1 MKISTKL
8 SAMMLLII
16 LSTGMLMFFT
26 LSSLNNIFAK
36 VDEHQTKNTPLMV
49 TTLSLQKDIV
59 QIQQWLTDISATR
72 AKPGFDDGFDEAAKF
87 YESAKNN
94 INKLEELGGD
104 GQTLSSISQNLDD
117 YYKMGI
123 DMANAYIKDGT
134 DAGNLYM
141 EKFDPYAVKMEES
154 VNGFLELAET
164 NFNAGSM
171 KIESSI
177 KALYRSS
184 LLIFS
189 IVTIISIMIFFFIQ
203 NLVIKK
209 IHMFTNVL
217 KDISEGNGD
226 LTKRV
231 EIESKDEIGTMA
243 KYFNTFA
250 DTVHSIVVSVKGLSK
265 DVSISSEEL
274 TVNSQQSATTAEEVA
289 QVIDEIAK
297 NAMNQAEITTE
308 GSEKLMEL
316 GNLIEEDSSNIE
328 ILTEASEKVN
338 ELIKEGLVV
347 IDRLSM
353 ITKEGTI
360 ASRSVYDNIMKTNE
374 NSNKISEA
382 SNIITSIS
390 EQTKL
395 LALNAAIEAARAGEH
410 GKGFAIVAEEI
421 RKLSI
426 QSAESTKII
435 DSMVKTLQ
443 SNSNN
448 AVKTMLEVDN
458 IYNEQIKNV
467 SVTDRKYKEIADAL
481 KESNDAVLII
491 NQAEKQIEHMKNQ
504 VLVTIETLSSVAEVN
519 SAGSEEASA
528 SIEQQ
533 TASIEEIANS
543 SRNLSQMFLELQKLI
558 ERFKV

>member
-8 SAMMLLII
+8 GAMILLII
-16 LSTGMLMFFT
+16 INTGILMFFT
-26 LSSLNNIFAK
+26 LSSLNNISAK
-36 VDEHQTKNTPLMV
+36 VDEHQTENTPLMI

-72 AKPGFDDGFDEAAKF
+72 GKSGLDDGFDEAAKF

-141 EKFDPYAVKMEES
+141 EKFDPYAVEMEES
-154 VNGFLELAET
+154 VDGFVELAET
-164 NFNAGSM
+164 NFNDGSM
-171 KIESSI
+171 KIKSSI
-177 KALYRSS
+177 KALYIRS
-184 LLIFS
+184 LLIFG
-189 IVTIISIMIFFFIQ
+189 IVTIISIIIFFVIQ
-203 NLVIKK
+203 NLIIKK
-209 IHMFTNVL
+209 IHMFTKVL

-231 EIESKDEIGTMA
+231 EIKSKDEIGTMA

-250 DTVHSIVVSVKGLSK
+250 ATVHSIVVSVKGLSK
-265 DVSISSEEL
+265 DVSTSSEEL

-297 NAMNQAEITTE
+297 TAMNQAAITTE

-316 GNLIEEDSSNIE
+316 GNLLEEDSSNIG
-328 ILTEASEKVN
+328 ILTEASKKVN

-353 ITKEGTI
+353 ITKEGNI
-360 ASRSVYDNIMKTNE
+360 ASKSVYDNIMKTNE

-410 GKGFAIVAEEI
+410 GKGFAVVAEEI

-426 QSAESTKII
+426 QSTESTKII

-443 SNSNN
+443 KNSNN
-448 AVKTMLEVDN
+448 AVETMLEVEN

-467 SVTDRKYKEIADAL
+467 NNADSKYKEIAEAL

-491 NQAEKQIEHMKNQ
+491 NEAEKQIEYMKNQ
-504 VLVTIETLSSVAEVN
+504 VLGTMETLSSVAEVN

-543 SRNLSQMFLELQKLI
+543 SRNLSQMFLELQELI
-558 ERFKV
+558 EKFKV

>member
-8 SAMMLLII
+8 GAMILLII
-16 LSTGMLMFFT
+16 LNTGILMFFT

-36 VDEHQTKNTPLMV
+36 VDEHQTKSTPLMI
-49 TTLSLQKDIV
+49 TTVSLQKDIV

-72 AKPGFDDGFDEAAKF
+72 AKAGFDDGFDEAAKF

-123 DMANAYIKDGT
+123 DMANVYIKDGT
-134 DAGNLYM
+134 DAGNVYM
-141 EKFDPYAVKMEES
+141 EKFDPYAVEMEES
-154 VNGFLELAET
+154 VNEFVELAET
-164 NFNAGSM
+164 NFNDGSM

-177 KALYRSS
+177 KALYRRS
-184 LLIFS
+184 LIIFG
-189 IVTIISIMIFFFIQ
+189 IVTIVSIIIFFIIQ

-231 EIESKDEIGTMA
+231 EIKSKDEIGTMA

-265 DVSISSEEL
+265 DVSTSSEEL

-297 NAMNQAEITTE
+297 TAMNQAAITTE

-316 GNLIEEDSSNIE
+316 GNLLEEDSSNIE

-338 ELIKEGLVV
+338 ELIREGLVV
-347 IDRLSM
+347 IDKLSM
-353 ITKEGTI
+353 ITKEGNI
-360 ASRSVYDNIMKTNE
+360 ASKSVYDNIMKTNE

-410 GKGFAIVAEEI
+410 GRGFAVVAEEI

-426 QSAESTKII
+426 QSTESTKII

-443 SNSNN
+443 ENSNN
-448 AVKTMLEVDN
+448 AVETMLEVEN

-467 SVTDRKYKEIADAL
+467 NNADRKYKEIADAL

-491 NQAEKQIEHMKNQ
+491 NEAEKQIEHMKNQ
-504 VLVTIETLSSVAEVN
+504 VLGTMETLSSVAEVN

-528 SIEQQ
+528 SIEEQ

-543 SRNLSQMFLELQKLI
+543 SRNLSQMFLELQELI

>member
-8 SAMMLLII
+8 SAMILLII

-36 VDEHQTKNTPLMV
+36 ADEHQTKNTPLMI

-94 INKLEELGGD
+94 INKLKKLGGD
-104 GQTLSSISQNLDD
+104 GQTLSSISQNLDA

-177 KALYRSS
+177 KALHRSS

-231 EIESKDEIGTMA
+231 EIKSKDEIGTMA

-265 DVSISSEEL
+265 DVFTSSEEL

-297 NAMNQAEITTE
+297 TAMNQAEITTE

-316 GNLIEEDSSNIE
+316 GSLIEEDSSNIE

-353 ITKEGTI
+353 ITKEVTI
-360 ASRSVYDNIMKTNE
+360 ASKSVYDNIMKTNE

-491 NQAEKQIEHMKNQ
+491 NEAEKQIEHMKNQ
-504 VLVTIETLSSVAEVN
+504 VLVTMETLSSVAEVN

>member
-8 SAMMLLII
+8 SAMILLII

-26 LSSLNNIFAK
+26 LSSLNNIFEK
-36 VDEHQTKNTPLMV
+36 VDEHQTKNTPLMI

-72 AKPGFDDGFDEAAKF
+72 AKPGFDDGFDEATKF

-104 GQTLSSISQNLDD
+104 GQTLSLISQNLDD

-177 KALYRSS
+177 KGLHRSS

-189 IVTIISIMIFFFIQ
+189 IVTIISIMMFFFIQ

-231 EIESKDEIGTMA
+231 EIKSKDEIGTMA

-265 DVSISSEEL
+265 DVSTSSEEL

-338 ELIKEGLVV
+338 ELIEEGLVV

-353 ITKEGTI
+353 ITKEVNI
-360 ASRSVYDNIMKTNE
+360 ASKSVYDNIMKTNE

-390 EQTKL
+390 EQTQL

-435 DSMVKTLQ
+435 DNMVKTLQ

-491 NQAEKQIEHMKNQ
+491 NEAEKQIEHMKNQ
-504 VLVTIETLSSVAEVN
+504 VLGTMETLSSVAEVN

>member
-8 SAMMLLII
+8 GAMILLII
-16 LSTGMLMFFT
+16 INTGILMFFT
-26 LSSLNNIFAK
+26 LSSLNDISAK
-36 VDEHQTKNTPLMV
+36 VDEHQTKNTPLMI

-141 EKFDPYAVKMEES
+141 EKFDPYAVEMEES
-154 VNGFLELAET
+154 VDGFVELAET
-164 NFNAGSM
+164 NFNDGSM
-171 KIESSI
+171 KIKSSI
-177 KALYRSS
+177 KALYIRS
-184 LLIFS
+184 LLIFG
-189 IVTIISIMIFFFIQ
+189 IVTIISIIIFFVIQ
-203 NLVIKK
+203 NLIIKK
-209 IHMFTNVL
+209 IHMFTKVL

-231 EIESKDEIGTMA
+231 EIKSKDEIGTMA

-265 DVSISSEEL
+265 DVSTSSEEL

-297 NAMNQAEITTE
+297 TAMNQAAITTE

-316 GNLIEEDSSNIE
+316 GNLLEEDSSNIG
-328 ILTEASEKVN
+328 ILTEASKKVD

-353 ITKEGTI
+353 ITKEGNI
-360 ASRSVYDNIMKTNE
+360 ASKSVYDNIMKTNE

-410 GKGFAIVAEEI
+410 GKGFAVVAEEI

-426 QSAESTKII
+426 QSTESTKII

-443 SNSNN
+443 KNSNN
-448 AVKTMLEVDN
+448 AVETMLEVEN

-467 SVTDRKYKEIADAL
+467 NNADSKYKEIAEAL

-491 NQAEKQIEHMKNQ
+491 NEAEKQIEHMKNQ
-504 VLVTIETLSSVAEVN
+504 VLGTMETLSSVAEVN

-543 SRNLSQMFLELQKLI
+543 SRNLSQMFLELQELI
-558 ERFKV
+558 EKFKV

>member
-8 SAMMLLII
+8 GAMILLII
-16 LSTGMLMFFT
+16 LNTGILMFFT
-26 LSSLNNIFAK
+26 LSSLNNISAK
-36 VDEHQTKNTPLMV
+36 VDEHQTENTPLMI

-72 AKPGFDDGFDEAAKF
+72 GKSGLDDGFDEAAKF

-94 INKLEELGGD
+94 INRLEELGGD
-104 GQTLSSISQNLDD
+104 GQTLSSISQNLDY

-141 EKFDPYAVKMEES
+141 EKFDPYAVEMEES
-154 VNGFLELAET
+154 VDGFVELAET
-164 NFNAGSM
+164 NFNDGSM

-177 KALYRSS
+177 KALYRRS
-184 LLIFS
+184 LLIFG
-189 IVTIISIMIFFFIQ
+189 IVTIISIIIFFAIQ

-209 IHMFTNVL
+209 IHTFTKVL

-231 EIESKDEIGTMA
+231 EIKSKDEIGTMA

-250 DTVHSIVVSVKGLSK
+250 DTVHSIIVSVKGLSK
-265 DVSISSEEL
+265 DVSTSSEEL

-297 NAMNQAEITTE
+297 TAMNQAAITTE

-316 GNLIEEDSSNIE
+316 GNLLEEDSSNIA
-328 ILTEASEKVN
+328 ILTQASEKVN
-338 ELIKEGLVV
+338 ELIEQGLVV
-347 IDRLSM
+347 IDKLSM
-353 ITKEGTI
+353 ITKEGNV
-360 ASRSVYDNIMKTNE
+360 ASKSVYDNIMKTNE

-410 GKGFAIVAEEI
+410 GKGFAVVAEEI

-426 QSAESTKII
+426 QSTESTKII

-443 SNSNN
+443 KNSNN
-448 AVKTMLEVDN
+448 AVETMLEVEN

-467 SVTDRKYKEIADAL
+467 NNAASKYKEIAEAL

-491 NQAEKQIEHMKNQ
+491 NEAEKQIEHMKNQ
-504 VLVTIETLSSVAEVN
+504 VLGTMETLSSVAEVN

-528 SIEQQ
+528 SIEEQ

-558 ERFKV
+558 ERFIV

>member
-1 MKISTKL
+1 M
-8 SAMMLLII
+8 AYRY
-16 LSTGMLMFFT
+16 FC
-26 LSSLNNIFAK
+26 
-36 VDEHQTKNTPLMV
+36 NTC
-49 TTLSLQKDIV
+49 
-59 QIQQWLTDISATR
+59 
-72 AKPGFDDGFDEAAKF
+72 KPGFDDGFDEAAKF

-94 INKLEELGGD
+94 IDKLEALGGD

-141 EKFDPYAVKMEES
+141 KKFDPYAVDLEES
-154 VNGFLELAET
+154 VNGFVELAET
-164 NFNAGSM
+164 NFNDGSM

-177 KALYRSS
+177 KALYRRS

-189 IVTIISIMIFFFIQ
+189 IVTIISIIIFFIIQ

-231 EIESKDEIGTMA
+231 EIKYKDEIGTMA

-265 DVSISSEEL
+265 DVSTSSEEL

-297 NAMNQAEITTE
+297 TAMNQAEITTE

-316 GNLIEEDSSNIE
+316 GNLLEEDSRNIE

-353 ITKEGTI
+353 ITKEGNI
-360 ASRSVYDNIMKTNE
+360 ASKSVYDNIMKTNE

-410 GKGFAIVAEEI
+410 GKGFAVVAEEI

-426 QSAESTKII
+426 QSTESTKII

-448 AVKTMLEVDN
+448 AVETMLEVEN
-458 IYNEQIKNV
+458 IYDEQIKNV
-467 SVTDRKYKEIADAL
+467 NNADRKYKEIADAL

-491 NQAEKQIEHMKNQ
+491 NEAEKQIEHMKNQ
-504 VLVTIETLSSVAEVN
+504 VLGTMETLSSVAEVN

-528 SIEQQ
+528 SIEEQ

-543 SRNLSQMFLELQKLI
+543 SRNLSQMFVELQELI